1 MSKLSDS
8 LKRSREAVNT
18 KTAKVGGYSVI
29 MSVIFLAIL
38 IAFNLLVSALP
49 STLTQYDISAA
60 RLYSLTSSTKSVVQN
75 LDKDVTIYW
84 ICQSGEENS
93 VVERLLDCY
102 EALSDHV
109 TVVEKNP
116 DIYPTFAAQYT
127 DEDVYNNS
135 LIVECG
141 EKSRYISYSEIYE
154 YDTTDYYTTGSVSAS
169 FDGEGEITTAIDY
182 VVSDDLPILYILTGH
197 GETEIGSQVS
207 SAITRANY
215 EVTEDF
221 SLLNVDEIPED
232 AAALIMNAPTS
243 DISDEEAIMLSE
255 YISNGGK
262 LLVFSGT
269 KEEGDFTNLYSLLEN
284 YGVTVSNGVVVESDR
299 NYYAFQ
305 APYILLPTIESSD
318 ITDALSENNSFV
330 LVGIAEGLKV
340 GSNNNGATVTSL
352 LSTSD
357 TAFSKAE
364 GYSLTSYDY
373 DETTD
378 TYGPFS
384 LAVAIEDGDGKM
396 VYISSDFF
404 TDDTYVSYSSGAN
417 TDLTLNALSWMIG
430 ETDSISIRSKSL
442 DYNYLT
448 ISDSDALKIK
458 VCLIGI
464 IPLIYLLYGIDE
476 VVRRRKKA

>member
-1 MSKLSDS
+1 M
-8 LKRSREAVNT
+8 
-18 KTAKVGGYSVI
+18 
-29 MSVIFLAIL
+29 
-38 IAFNLLVSALP
+38 
-49 STLTQYDISAA
+49 
-60 RLYSLTSSTKSVVQN
+60 
-75 LDKDVTIYW
+75 
-84 ICQSGEENS
+84 
-93 VVERLLDCY
+93 
-102 EALSDHV
+102 
-109 TVVEKNP
+109 
-116 DIYPTFAAQYT
+116 
-127 DEDVYNNS
+127 
-135 LIVECG
+135 
-141 EKSRYISYSEIYE
+141 
-154 YDTTDYYTTGSVSAS
+154 
-169 FDGEGEITTAIDY
+169 
-182 VVSDDLPILYILTGH
+182 VSDDLPVLYILTGH

-215 EVTEDF
+215 EVTKDF
-221 SLLNVDEIPED
+221 SLLNVDEVPDD
-232 AAALIMNAPTS
+232 AAAIIMNAPTS
-243 DISDEEAIMLSE
+243 DISDEEATMLSE
-255 YISNGGK
+255 YVANGGK

-269 KEEGDFTNLYSLLEN
+269 KEEGDFNNLYSLLEN
-284 YGVTVSNGVVVESDR
+284 YGVTVTDGVVVESDR

-330 LVGIAEGLKV
+330 LVGIAQGLQV

-378 TYGPFS
+378 TNGPFS
-384 LAVAIEDGDGKM
+384 LSVAIEDGDGKM
-396 VYISSDFF
+396 VYVSSDFF

-458 VCLIGI
+458 ICLIGV
-464 IPLIYLLYGIDE
+464 IPLIYLIYGIDE